1 MTRQKDE
8 LYILIRSCGPVIK
21 DAKPCLDKLEKRFDA
36 VEDYHRDLE
45 VRRRAFKCGFML
57 GIAFGIISVLWL
69 IKTLFFIS

>member
-36 VEDYHRDLE
+36 VEDYHHDLE
-45 VRRRAFKCGFML
+45 VRRRAFKRGFML

>member
-45 VRRRAFKCGFML
+45 VRRRSFKRGLLLGFAV
-57 GIAFGIISVLWL
+57 GIFSVLCL
-69 IKTLFFIS
+69 LKMLVSIT

>member
-36 VEDYHRDLE
+36 VEELLR
-45 VRRRAFKCGFML
+45 
-57 GIAFGIISVLWL
+57 I
-69 IKTLFFIS
+69 